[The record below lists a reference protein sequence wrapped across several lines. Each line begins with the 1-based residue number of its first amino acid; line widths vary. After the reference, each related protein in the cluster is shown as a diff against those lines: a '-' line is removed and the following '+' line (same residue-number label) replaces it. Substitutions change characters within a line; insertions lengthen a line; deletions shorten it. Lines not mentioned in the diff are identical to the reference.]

1 MSGTGLGSGI
11 KGIPI
16 PIPIPIPTFFIRGF
30 PIPVPIPG
38 QPGDSPVKTGAGFGF
53 PIGYEDFFHPYERLI
68 TFNLSPYLVR
78 LSCI

>member
-1 MSGTGLGSGI
+1 MSGTGPGSGI

-16 PIPIPIPTFFIRGF
+16 PTFFIRVF

-53 PIGYEDFFHPYERLI
+53 PIGYGAFFHPYVVVI
-68 TFNLSPYLVR
+68 TTGGFPE
-78 LSCI
+78 